1 MGTCYV
7 TDTMLRAGCLFLH
20 PCFWEW
26 KQGSE
31 VMCALP
37 AEERIWDGLGFFPPG
52 YQHIFAM
59 LLQPGVVVEEVH
71 NQRALP
77 MNVEEV

>member
-1 MGTCYV
+1 
-7 TDTMLRAGCLFLH
+7 
-20 PCFWEW
+20 
-26 KQGSE
+26 
-31 VMCALP
+31 MCALP

-59 LLQPGVVVEEVH
+59 LLQPGVVVKEVH

-77 MNVEEV
+77 INVEEV